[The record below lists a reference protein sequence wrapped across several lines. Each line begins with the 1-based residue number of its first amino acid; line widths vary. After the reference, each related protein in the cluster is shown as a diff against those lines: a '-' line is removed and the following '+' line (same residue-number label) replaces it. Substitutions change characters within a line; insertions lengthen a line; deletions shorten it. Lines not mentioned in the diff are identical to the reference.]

1 MSIMRTNRNNGSIVI
16 TPTPNGVGWAGSMSN
31 NYQQTQTQKNSNF
44 DTSRKLVIQN
54 YAKDLGMMVFWGW
67 DILAAE
73 EFAETYTFQLKHRSE
88 PKLGVHITLGR
99 ELQQQDIKY
108 PELFYQCYI
117 MDTNDEW
124 SETAW
129 FCVDDLGYTNFWAV
143 IEEIVDKHNPLLPF

>member
-1 MSIMRTNRNNGSIVI
+1 MRTNRNNGSIVI

-44 DTSRKLVIQN
+44 DTIRKLVIQN
-54 YAKDLGMMVFWGW
+54 YAKDLGLMVFWGW

-99 ELQQQDIKY
+99 ELQTSDKANRND
-108 PELFYQCYI
+108 LMYQCYI

-124 SETAW
+124 SERIW
-129 FCVDDLGYTNFWAV
+129 FYGEDLSYVNFWAV
-143 IEEIVDKHNPLLPF
+143 VEEIVDKHNPLLPF

>member
-1 MSIMRTNRNNGSIVI
+1 MRTNRNNGSIVI

-54 YAKDLGMMVFWGW
+54 YAKDLGLMVFWGW
-67 DILAAE
+67 DILAVE

-88 PKLGVHITLGR
+88 PKLGVYITLGR